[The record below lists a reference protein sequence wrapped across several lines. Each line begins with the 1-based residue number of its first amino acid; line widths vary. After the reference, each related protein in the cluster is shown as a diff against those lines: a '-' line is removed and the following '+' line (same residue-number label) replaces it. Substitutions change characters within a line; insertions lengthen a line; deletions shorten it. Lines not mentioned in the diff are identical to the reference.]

1 MGWEVGSVLHG
12 VPTISFLGDLP
23 NFAASMA
30 LVPDGQWG
38 VVLLA
43 NADPWL
49 ARVGGDRRWLNVTT
63 GVINLLAER
72 PPVAV
77 PASPLPLMVDS
88 VLLLVLAG
96 QGAGVVWSLRAF
108 RRWRAE
114 PDRRPRGALGIVRH
128 VGVPLACNLAWGLIA
143 LVGTTLIN
151 LPLHFLVF
159 IAPDV
164 GYLLL
169 ASGVIALAWGL
180 LRTALAFRVLR
191 KRSATRAVGAPV
203 SA

>member
-49 ARVGGDRRWLNVTT
+49 ARVGGDRRWLNMTT

-72 PPVAV
+72 PPAAV
-77 PASPLPLMVDS
+77 PASPLPLIVDG
-88 VLLLVLAG
+88 VLLLVLAV
-96 QGAGVVWSLRAF
+96 QGAGVIWSLRAF

-114 PDRRPRGALGIVRH
+114 PERRPRGAPGAVRYLA
-128 VGVPLACNLAWGLIA
+128 VPLVCNLAWGSIA
-143 LVGTTLIN
+143 LVGTTLIR
-151 LPLHFLVF
+151 LPLSYLLLG
-159 IAPDV
+159 APDV
-164 GYLLL
+164 GYLFVV
-169 ASGVIALAWGL
+169 SGAVAIGWGFV
-180 LRTALAFRVLR
+180 RTSLAFRVLG
-191 KRSATRAVGAPV
+191 KRGATRAIGAPIN
-203 SA
+203 A